1 MTYTYE
7 IPEGELHKVSIKK
20 WNKVF
25 ANRGRWPFVVA
36 NVYLQEYSAVVHYN
50 ISLFGKVFFWTVSP
64 LYFIIMPFLC
74 GFPEAYKGFK
84 EIVFDKKL
92 GQFSSDRF
100 YKIRNNQES
109 EQWVKLMKLLG
120 KGVNGEI

>member
-7 IPEGELHKVSIKK
+7 IPEGELHKVSIKR

-25 ANRGRWPFVVA
+25 ANRGRWPFVIA

-74 GFPEAYKGFK
+74 GFPDAYKWFK
-84 EIVFDKKL
+84 GIVFDKEL
-92 GQFSSDRF
+92 GQFGSDCF
-100 YKIRNNQES
+100 YRIHSRKES
-109 EQWVKLMKLLG
+109 KQWVKLMKLLD
-120 KGVNGEI
+120 KENK